1 MGHHHHHHHH
11 HHSSGHI
18 DDDDKHMLEM
28 SNNRSLPINQF
39 PLWKNLLI
47 VIILALAIFYALPN
61 VFGKS
66 PALQISQKDG
76 DVTTQL
82 LVSVENTLA
91 KDKISYQKA
100 DIADDKSNIA
110 ITFKDVE
117 EQLKAKKVLK
127 DSLSDDYIIAMNML
141 SNSPNWLSA
150 LGANPMNLGLDLR
163 GGMYLMLEADTKTS
177 IDAQLDN
184 SLSIILSA
192 AKDNSINISSSTKAE
207 EKSTIKAPQNYFDN
221 GFVSITLANSVDVD
235 KLKQYLST
243 DFIKTQDPN
252 IIYTN
257 KGNTVFISY
266 NSAKI
271 LQLKQDAISQ
281 VVTVMRNRINAL
293 GVAEASVAQAGDNRV
308 VIEIPGLQDATQA
321 KQILG
326 GTSTASFYLVNPVA
340 DRLAAEEQG
349 YKVYSLDNG
358 RGYQSYYSLKG
369 TAIAGGADIIG
380 ASPSIDRQT
389 GTPIVMVELDRSA
402 ASHFRQITGKNIG
415 NPMGVML
422 VNTTYEKVKDK
433 DGKEKNVVSKTE
445 KLINVATIQSA
456 LGSQFQITGLNQKEA
471 NNLALMIKSG
481 ALQVPVHIVQEQ
493 QIGPSLGKDNI
504 GKGMLSIVIALI
516 AVVVFILVYYR
527 VFGIIANIALVMNLI
542 LIVAVMSI
550 IPGATLTLPGIAGI
564 VLNLGMS
571 IDGNV
576 LIFERI
582 REEIRA
588 GMPRQSA
595 IHIGYEKAFTTI
607 VDSNITTLI
616 VAVILFFIGSGA
628 VKGFAITLMIGIV
641 TSMFTSVTVS
651 RAMTNFV
658 YGKRKKLEKIS
669 IGIYPYDVP
678 DYA

>member
-1 MGHHHHHHHH
+1 
-11 HHSSGHI
+11 
-18 DDDDKHMLEM
+18 M

-595 IHIGYEKAFTTI
+595 IHIGYDKAFTTI

-669 IGIYPYDVP
+669 IGI
-678 DYA
+678 

>member
-1 MGHHHHHHHH
+1 
-11 HHSSGHI
+11 
-18 DDDDKHMLEM
+18 M

-47 VIILALAIFYALPN
+47 VIVLALAIFYALPN

-184 SLSIILSA
+184 SLGIILST

-207 EKSTIKAPQNYFDN
+207 EKSTIKAPQNYLEN
-221 GFVSITLANSVDVD
+221 GFVSITLANSADVD

-293 GVAEASVAQAGDNRV
+293 GVAEASVAQAGDNRI

-369 TAIAGGADIIG
+369 TAVAGGADIIG

-504 GKGMLSIVIALI
+504 EKGMLSIVIALI

-669 IGIYPYDVP
+669 IGI
-678 DYA
+678 

>member
-1 MGHHHHHHHH
+1 
-11 HHSSGHI
+11 
-18 DDDDKHMLEM
+18 M

-47 VIILALAIFYALPN
+47 VIVLALALFYALPN
-61 VFGKS
+61 LFGKS

-76 DVTTQL
+76 NVSTQL
-82 LVSVENTLA
+82 VKSIEDTLNT
-91 KDKISYQKA
+91 DKIVYQKA
-100 DIADDKSNIA
+100 ELSDDKSNVA
-110 ITFKDVE
+110 IIFKDVE
-117 EQLKAKKVLK
+117 EQLKAKKALK
-127 DSLSDDYIIAMNML
+127 ESLGDQYIIAMNML
-141 SNSPNWLSA
+141 SNSPSWLSA

-163 GGMYLMLEADTKTS
+163 GGMYLMLEADTNTA
-177 IDAQLDN
+177 INAQLDN
-184 SLSIILSA
+184 SLSTILSA
-192 AKDNSINISSSTKAE
+192 AKDNNINIVGSTKAE
-207 EKSTIKAPQNYFDN
+207 EKSIVKAPQDYIDN
-221 GFVSITLANSVDVD
+221 GFVSVTMANSTSVDQ
-235 KLKQYLST
+235 LKQYLNNE
-243 DFIKTQDPN
+243 FRKTQDPN
-252 IIYTN
+252 IIYSV
-257 KGNTVFISY
+257 KDNTVFISY

-271 LQLKQDAISQ
+271 LQLRQDAISQ

-308 VIEIPGLQDATQA
+308 VIEIPGMQDATQA

-326 GTSTASFYLVNPVA
+326 GTSTASFYLVSPVT

-349 YKVYSLDNG
+349 YKVYALDNG
-358 RGYQSYYSLKG
+358 RGYQSYYSLRG
-369 TAIAGGADIIG
+369 APVAGGADIIG
-380 ASPSIDRQT
+380 ASPSIDHQT

-433 DGKEKNVVSKTE
+433 DGKEKNVVNKTE

-481 ALQVPVHIVQEQ
+481 ALQVPVHIVQET

-504 GKGMLSIVIALI
+504 EKGMLSIVVALI
-516 AVVVFILVYYR
+516 AVIVFILVYYR
-527 VFGIIANIALVMNLI
+527 VFGVIANIALVMNLV

-669 IGIYPYDVP
+669 IGI
-678 DYA
+678 

>member
-1 MGHHHHHHHH
+1 
-11 HHSSGHI
+11 
-18 DDDDKHMLEM
+18 M

-47 VIILALAIFYALPN
+47 VVVLALALFYALPN

-76 DVTTQL
+76 DVSTQL
-82 LVSVENTLA
+82 VKNIEDTLST
-91 KDKISYQKA
+91 DKIVYQRVNLS
-100 DIADDKSNIA
+100 DDKSNVA
-110 ITFKDVE
+110 IIFKDVE
-117 EQLKAKKVLK
+117 EQLKAKKALK
-127 DSLSDDYIIAMNML
+127 ESLGDEYIIAMNML
-141 SNSPNWLSA
+141 SNSPGWLSA

-163 GGMYLMLEADTKTS
+163 GGMYLMLEADTNTA
-177 IDAQLDN
+177 INAQLDN
-184 SLSIILSA
+184 SLSTILSA
-192 AKDNSINISSSTKAE
+192 AKDNNINIVSSKKAE
-207 EKSTIKAPQNYFDN
+207 EKSIVKAPQDYIDN
-221 GFVSITLANSVDVD
+221 GFVSVTLENSVGVD
-235 KLKQYLST
+235 QLKQYLNT
-243 DFIKTQDPN
+243 EFRKTQDPN
-252 IIYTN
+252 IVYSV
-257 KGNTVFISY
+257 KDNTVFISY

-271 LQLKQDAISQ
+271 LQLRQDAISQ

-308 VIEIPGLQDATQA
+308 VIEIPGMQDATQA

-326 GTSTASFYLVNPVA
+326 GTSTASFYLVSPVT

-358 RGYQSYYSLKG
+358 RGYQSYYSLRG
-369 TAIAGGADIIG
+369 APVAGGADIIG
-380 ASPSIDRQT
+380 ASPSIDHQT

-433 DGKEKNVVSKTE
+433 DGKEKNVVNKAE

-481 ALQVPVHIVQEQ
+481 ALQVPVHIVQET

-504 GKGMLSIVIALI
+504 EKGMLSIVVALI
-516 AVVVFILVYYR
+516 AVIVFILVYYR
-527 VFGIIANIALVMNLI
+527 VFGVIANIALVMNLV

-550 IPGATLTLPGIAGI
+550 IPGATLTLPGIAGV

-669 IGIYPYDVP
+669 IGI
-678 DYA
+678 

>member
-1 MGHHHHHHHH
+1 
-11 HHSSGHI
+11 
-18 DDDDKHMLEM
+18 M

-47 VIILALAIFYALPN
+47 VIVLALALFYALPN

-76 DVTTQL
+76 NVSTQL
-82 LVSVENTLA
+82 IKSIEDTLNT
-91 KDKISYQKA
+91 DKIVYQRVELS
-100 DIADDKSNIA
+100 DDKSNVA
-110 ITFKDVE
+110 IIFKDVE
-117 EQLKAKKVLK
+117 EQLKAKKALK
-127 DSLSDDYIIAMNML
+127 ESLGDQYIIAMNML
-141 SNSPNWLSA
+141 SNSPSWLSA

-163 GGMYLMLEADTKTS
+163 GGMYLMLEADTNTA
-177 IDAQLDN
+177 INAQLDN
-184 SLSIILSA
+184 SLNTILSA
-192 AKDNSINISSSTKAE
+192 AKDNNINIVGSTKAE
-207 EKSTIKAPQNYFDN
+207 EKSIVKVPQDYIDN
-221 GFVSITLANSVDVD
+221 GFISVTLANSAGVDQ
-235 KLKQYLST
+235 LKQYLNNE
-243 DFIKTQDPN
+243 FRKTQDPN
-252 IIYTN
+252 IIYSV
-257 KGNTVFISY
+257 KDNTIFISY

-271 LQLKQDAISQ
+271 LQLRQDAISQ

-308 VIEIPGLQDATQA
+308 VIEIPGMQDATQA

-326 GTSTASFYLVNPVA
+326 GTSTASFYLVSPVT

-349 YKVYSLDNG
+349 YKVYALDNG
-358 RGYQSYYSLKG
+358 RGYQSYYSLRG
-369 TAIAGGADIIG
+369 APVAGGADIIG
-380 ASPSIDRQT
+380 ASPSIDHQT

-402 ASHFRQITGKNIG
+402 ASNFRQITGKNVG

-433 DGKEKNVVSKTE
+433 DGKERNVVNKTE

-481 ALQVPVHIVQEQ
+481 ALQVPVHIVQET

-504 GKGMLSIVIALI
+504 EKGMLSIVVALI
-516 AVVVFILVYYR
+516 AVIVFILVYYR
-527 VFGIIANIALVMNLI
+527 VFGVIANIALVMNLV

-651 RAMTNFV
+651 RAMTNLV

-669 IGIYPYDVP
+669 IGI
-678 DYA
+678 

>member
-1 MGHHHHHHHH
+1 
-11 HHSSGHI
+11 
-18 DDDDKHMLEM
+18 M

-127 DSLSDDYIIAMNML
+127 DSLSDDYIIAMSML

-369 TAIAGGADIIG
+369 TAVAGGADIIG
-380 ASPSIDRQT
+380 ASPSIYRQT
-389 GTPIVMVELDRSA
+389 GAPIVMVELDRSA

-669 IGIYPYDVP
+669 IGI
-678 DYA
+678 

>member
-1 MGHHHHHHHH
+1 
-11 HHSSGHI
+11 
-18 DDDDKHMLEM
+18 M

-47 VIILALAIFYALPN
+47 VIVLALALFYALPN

-76 DVTTQL
+76 NVSTQL
-82 LVSVENTLA
+82 VKSIEDTLNI
-91 KDKISYQKA
+91 DKIVYQKA
-100 DIADDKSNIA
+100 ELSDDKSNVA
-110 ITFKDVE
+110 IIFKDVE
-117 EQLKAKKVLK
+117 EQLKAKKALK
-127 DSLSDDYIIAMNML
+127 ESLGDQYIIAMNML
-141 SNSPNWLSA
+141 SNSPSWLSV

-163 GGMYLMLEADTKTS
+163 GGMYLMLEADTNTA
-177 IDAQLDN
+177 INAQLDN
-184 SLSIILSA
+184 SLSTILSA
-192 AKDNSINISSSTKAE
+192 AKDNNINIVGSTKAE
-207 EKSTIKAPQNYFDN
+207 EKSIVKAPQDYIDN
-221 GFVSITLANSVDVD
+221 GFVSVTLANSTGVDQ
-235 KLKQYLST
+235 LKQYLNNE
-243 DFIKTQDPN
+243 FRKTQDPN
-252 IIYTN
+252 IIYSV
-257 KGNTVFISY
+257 KDNTVFISY

-271 LQLKQDAISQ
+271 LQLRQDAISQ

-308 VIEIPGLQDATQA
+308 VIEIPGMQDATQA

-326 GTSTASFYLVNPVA
+326 GTSTASFYLVSPVT

-349 YKVYSLDNG
+349 YKVYALDNG
-358 RGYQSYYSLKG
+358 RGYQSYYSLRG
-369 TAIAGGADIIG
+369 APVAGGADIIG
-380 ASPSIDRQT
+380 ASPSIDHQT

-433 DGKEKNVVSKTE
+433 DGKEKNVVNKTE

-481 ALQVPVHIVQEQ
+481 ALQVPVHIVQET

-504 GKGMLSIVIALI
+504 EKGMLSIVVALI
-516 AVVVFILVYYR
+516 AVIVFILVYYR
-527 VFGIIANIALVMNLI
+527 VFGVIANIALVMNLV

-669 IGIYPYDVP
+669 IGI
-678 DYA
+678 

>member
-1 MGHHHHHHHH
+1 
-11 HHSSGHI
+11 
-18 DDDDKHMLEM
+18 M

-47 VIILALAIFYALPN
+47 VIVLALALFYALPN

-76 DVTTQL
+76 NVSTQL
-82 LVSVENTLA
+82 VKSIEDTLNT
-91 KDKISYQKA
+91 DKIVYQKA
-100 DIADDKSNIA
+100 ELSDDKSNVA
-110 ITFKDVE
+110 IIFKDVE
-117 EQLKAKKVLK
+117 EQLKAKKALK
-127 DSLSDDYIIAMNML
+127 ESLGDQYIIAMNML
-141 SNSPNWLSA
+141 SNSPSWLSA

-163 GGMYLMLEADTKTS
+163 GGMYLMLEADTNTA
-177 IDAQLDN
+177 INAQLDN
-184 SLSIILSA
+184 SLSTILSA
-192 AKDNSINISSSTKAE
+192 AKDNNINIVGSTKAE
-207 EKSTIKAPQNYFDN
+207 EKSIVKAPQDYIDN
-221 GFVSITLANSVDVD
+221 GFVSVTLANSTGVDQ
-235 KLKQYLST
+235 LKQYLNNE
-243 DFIKTQDPN
+243 FRKTQDPN
-252 IIYTN
+252 IIYSV
-257 KGNTVFISY
+257 KDNTVFISY

-271 LQLKQDAISQ
+271 LQLRQDAISQ

-308 VIEIPGLQDATQA
+308 VIEIPGMQDATQA

-326 GTSTASFYLVNPVA
+326 GTSTASFYLVSPVT

-349 YKVYSLDNG
+349 YKVYALDNG
-358 RGYQSYYSLKG
+358 RGYQSYYSLRG
-369 TAIAGGADIIG
+369 APVAGGADIIG
-380 ASPSIDRQT
+380 ASPSIDHQT

-433 DGKEKNVVSKTE
+433 DGKEKNVVNKTE

-481 ALQVPVHIVQEQ
+481 ALQVPVHIVQET

-504 GKGMLSIVIALI
+504 EKGMLSIVVALI
-516 AVVVFILVYYR
+516 AVIVFILVYYR
-527 VFGIIANIALVMNLI
+527 VFGVIANIALVMNLV

-669 IGIYPYDVP
+669 IGI
-678 DYA
+678 

>member
-1 MGHHHHHHHH
+1 
-11 HHSSGHI
+11 
-18 DDDDKHMLEM
+18 M

-47 VIILALAIFYALPN
+47 VIVLALAIFYALPN

-127 DSLSDDYIIAMNML
+127 DSLSNDYIIAMNML

-207 EKSTIKAPQNYFDN
+207 EKSTIKAPQNYLEN
-221 GFVSITLANSVDVD
+221 GFVSITLANSADVD

-369 TAIAGGADIIG
+369 TAVAGGADIIG

-504 GKGMLSIVIALI
+504 EKGMLSIVIALI

-669 IGIYPYDVP
+669 IGI
-678 DYA
+678 

>member
-1 MGHHHHHHHH
+1 
-11 HHSSGHI
+11 
-18 DDDDKHMLEM
+18 M

-47 VIILALAIFYALPN
+47 VLILALAIFYALPN

-76 DVTTQL
+76 DVSVQL
-82 LVSVENTLA
+82 LSKVERTLS
-91 KDKISYQKA
+91 KDNIAYQRA
-100 DIADDKSNIA
+100 SLADDKSNVS
-110 ITFKDVE
+110 ITFTDVE
-117 EQLKAKKVLK
+117 EQLKAKKALK
-127 DSLSDDYIIAMNML
+127 ESLDNNYIIAMNML

-150 LGANPMNLGLDLR
+150 VGANPMNLGLDLR
-163 GGMYLMLEADTKTS
+163 GGMYLMLEADTKTA
-177 IDAQLDN
+177 INAQLDN
-184 SLSIILSA
+184 SLGVILNA
-192 AKDNSINISSSTKAE
+192 AKENGINIVSSTKAE
-207 EKSTIKAPQNYFDN
+207 EKSDVNAPQDYIEN
-221 GFVSITLANSVDVD
+221 GFVSVTLDSSADLN
-235 KLKQYLST
+235 KLTQYLNS
-243 DFIKTQDPN
+243 DFKKKQDPN
-252 IIYTN
+252 IVYT
-257 KGNTVFISY
+257 KKDNTVFIAY
-266 NSAKI
+266 NTMR
-271 LQLKQDAISQ
+271 LVELRQGAISQ

-293 GVAEASVAQAGDNRV
+293 GVAEASVAQAGNNRV
-308 VIEIPGLQDATQA
+308 VIEIPGMQDATQA

-326 GTSTASFYLVNPVA
+326 GTSTASFYLVSPVT
-340 DRLAAEEQG
+340 DRLATEEQG
-349 YKVYSLDNG
+349 YKVYPLDNG

-369 TAIAGGADIIG
+369 NPVAGGADIIG
-380 ASPSIDRQT
+380 ASPSVDRQT
-389 GTPIVMVELDRSA
+389 GTPIVMVELSRSA
-402 ASHFRQITGKNIG
+402 ASSFRKITSKNVG

-422 VNTTYEKVKDK
+422 VNTTYDKVKDK
-433 DGKEKNVVSKTE
+433 DGKEKNVVNKTE
-445 KLINVATIQSA
+445 KLINAATIQSA
-456 LGSQFQITGLNQKEA
+456 LGSHFQITGLNQKEA

-504 GKGMLSIVIALI
+504 EKGMLSIVVSLI
-516 AVVVFILVYYR
+516 AVIVFMLVYYR
-527 VFGIIANIALVMNLI
+527 VFGVIANIALIMNLV

-582 REEIRA
+582 REEIRS

-595 IHIGYEKAFTTI
+595 IHVGYEKAFTTI

-616 VAVILFFIGSGA
+616 VAVILFFVGSGV

-641 TSMFTSVTVS
+641 TSMFTAVTVS

-658 YGKRKKLEKIS
+658 YGKRKKLDKIS
-669 IGIYPYDVP
+669 IGI
-678 DYA
+678 

>member
-1 MGHHHHHHHH
+1 
-11 HHSSGHI
+11 
-18 DDDDKHMLEM
+18 M
-28 SNNRSLPINQF
+28 SNNRSLSINQF

-47 VIILALAIFYALPN
+47 VIVLALAIFYALPN

-207 EKSTIKAPQNYFDN
+207 EKSTIKAPQNYLEN
-221 GFVSITLANSVDVD
+221 GFVSITLANSADVD

-369 TAIAGGADIIG
+369 TAVAGGADIIG

-504 GKGMLSIVIALI
+504 EKGMLSIVIALI

-669 IGIYPYDVP
+669 IGI
-678 DYA
+678 

>member
-1 MGHHHHHHHH
+1 M
-11 HHSSGHI
+11 
-18 DDDDKHMLEM
+18 
-28 SNNRSLPINQF
+28 NNKNRNLPINQF
-39 PLWKNLLI
+39 PLWKNILI
-47 VIILALAIFYALPN
+47 IVILALAVFYAVPN
-61 VFGKS
+61 IFGKS
-66 PALQISQKDG
+66 PSLQISKKDG
-76 DVTTQL
+76 DVSQEL
-82 LVSVENTLA
+82 LVNIENILK
-91 KDKISYQKA
+91 KDNIVYNKITIS
-100 DIADDKSNIA
+100 DNKSNIA
-110 ITFKDVE
+110 INFNDVQ
-117 EQLKAKKVLK
+117 EQLKAKKSLK
-127 DSLSDDYIIAMNML
+127 DNLGNDYIIAMNML
-141 SNSPNWLSA
+141 SNSPSWLSS

-163 GGMYLMLEADTKTS
+163 GGMYLMLEADIKTA
-177 IDAQLDN
+177 INVQLDN
-184 SLSIILSA
+184 VLNTVLSVASE
-192 AKDNSINISSSTKAE
+192 KSINVSSSTKAE
-207 EKSTIKAPQNYFDN
+207 EKSSVSAPQSYIDN
-221 GFVSITLANSVDVD
+221 GFVSVTLSSSADVD
-235 KLKQYLST
+235 KFKQYLT
-243 DFIKTQDPN
+243 TEFMKTQDPN
-252 IIYTN
+252 IIYTV

-271 LQLKQDAISQ
+271 IKIKQDAISQ

-326 GTSTASFYLVNPVA
+326 GTSTASFYLVSPVT

-349 YKVYSLDNG
+349 YKVYELDNG
-358 RGYQSYYSLKG
+358 KGYQSYYKLNG
-369 TAIAGGADIIG
+369 PAVAGGSDIIG
-380 ASPSIDRQT
+380 ASPSIDRET
-389 GTPIVMVELDRSA
+389 GLPIVMVELDRKA
-402 ASHFRQITGKNIG
+402 ASHFRQVTGQNIG

-422 VNTTYEKVKDK
+422 VNTTYDKVKDK
-433 DGKEKNVVSKTE
+433 DGTEKNVVVKTE

-456 LGSQFQITGLNQKEA
+456 LGSHFQITGLNQKEA

-504 GKGMLSIVIALI
+504 EKGMLSIVVALV
-516 AVVVFILVYYR
+516 AVVLFILMYYR
-527 VFGIIANIALVMNLI
+527 VFGVIANIALIMNLI

-669 IGIYPYDVP
+669 IGI
-678 DYA
+678 

>member
-1 MGHHHHHHHH
+1 
-11 HHSSGHI
+11 
-18 DDDDKHMLEM
+18 M

-47 VIILALAIFYALPN
+47 VIVLALAIFYALPN

-66 PALQISQKDG
+66 PALQISQKDA

-82 LVSVENTLA
+82 LVSIESTLA

-100 DIADDKSNIA
+100 NIADDKSNIA
-110 ITFKDVE
+110 ITFKDVQ
-117 EQLKAKKVLK
+117 EQLKAKQALK
-127 DSLSDDYIIAMNML
+127 DSLGNDYIIAMNML

-184 SLSIILSA
+184 SLGIILNA
-192 AKDNSINISSSTKAE
+192 AKDDGINISSSTKAE
-207 EKSTIKAPQNYFDN
+207 EKSTIKAPQNYLDN
-221 GFVSITLANSVDVD
+221 GFVSITLANSADVD

-243 DFIKTQDPN
+243 DFTKTQDPN
-252 IIYTN
+252 IIYTS
-257 KGNTVFISY
+257 KGNTLFISY

-326 GTSTASFYLVNPVA
+326 GTSTASFYLVSPVA

-349 YKVYSLDNG
+349 YKVYALDNG

-369 TAIAGGADIIG
+369 AAVAGGADIIG
-380 ASPSIDRQT
+380 ASPSVDRQT

-433 DGKEKNVVSKTE
+433 DGKESNVVSKTE

-504 GKGMLSIVIALI
+504 EKGMLSIVIALV

-527 VFGIIANIALVMNLI
+527 VFGVIANIALVMNLI

-669 IGIYPYDVP
+669 IGI
-678 DYA
+678 

>member
-1 MGHHHHHHHH
+1 
-11 HHSSGHI
+11 
-18 DDDDKHMLEM
+18 M

-47 VIILALAIFYALPN
+47 VIVLALALFYALPN

-76 DVTTQL
+76 NVSAQL
-82 LVSVENTLA
+82 VKSIEDTLNT
-91 KDKISYQKA
+91 DKIVYQKA
-100 DIADDKSNIA
+100 ELSDDKSNVA
-110 ITFKDVE
+110 IIFKDVE
-117 EQLKAKKVLK
+117 EQLKAKKALK
-127 DSLSDDYIIAMNML
+127 ESLGDQYIIAMNML
-141 SNSPNWLSA
+141 SNSPSWLSA

-163 GGMYLMLEADTKTS
+163 GGMYLMLEADTNTA
-177 IDAQLDN
+177 INAQLDN
-184 SLSIILSA
+184 SLSTILST
-192 AKDNSINISSSTKAE
+192 AKDNNINIVGSTKAE
-207 EKSTIKAPQNYFDN
+207 EKSIVKAPQDYIDN
-221 GFVSITLANSVDVD
+221 GFVSVTMANSTGVDQ
-235 KLKQYLST
+235 LKQYLNNE
-243 DFIKTQDPN
+243 FRKTQDPN
-252 IIYTN
+252 IIYSV
-257 KGNTVFISY
+257 KDNTVFISY

-271 LQLKQDAISQ
+271 LQLRQDAISQ

-308 VIEIPGLQDATQA
+308 VIEIPGMQDATQA

-326 GTSTASFYLVNPVA
+326 GTSTASFYLVSPVT

-349 YKVYSLDNG
+349 YKVYALDNG
-358 RGYQSYYSLKG
+358 RGYQSYYSLRG
-369 TAIAGGADIIG
+369 APVAGGADIIG
-380 ASPSIDRQT
+380 ASPSIDHQT

-433 DGKEKNVVSKTE
+433 DGKENNVVNKTE

-481 ALQVPVHIVQEQ
+481 ALQVPVHIVQET

-504 GKGMLSIVIALI
+504 EKGMLSIVVALI
-516 AVVVFILVYYR
+516 AVIVFILVYYR
-527 VFGIIANIALVMNLI
+527 VFGVIANIALVMNLV

-669 IGIYPYDVP
+669 IGI
-678 DYA
+678 

>member
-1 MGHHHHHHHH
+1 
-11 HHSSGHI
+11 
-18 DDDDKHMLEM
+18 M

-127 DSLSDDYIIAMNML
+127 DSLSDDYIIAMSML

-192 AKDNSINISSSTKAE
+192 AKDNSINISSLTKAE

-293 GVAEASVAQAGDNRV
+293 GVAEVSVAQAGDNRV

-369 TAIAGGADIIG
+369 TAVAGGADIIG

-389 GTPIVMVELDRSA
+389 GAPIVMVELDRSA

-516 AVVVFILVYYR
+516 AVVVFILVYYH

-669 IGIYPYDVP
+669 IGI
-678 DYA
+678 

>member
-1 MGHHHHHHHH
+1 
-11 HHSSGHI
+11 
-18 DDDDKHMLEM
+18 M

-47 VIILALAIFYALPN
+47 VIVLALALFYALPN

-76 DVTTQL
+76 NVSTQL
-82 LVSVENTLA
+82 VKSIEDTLNT
-91 KDKISYQKA
+91 DKIVYQKA
-100 DIADDKSNIA
+100 ELSDDKSNVA
-110 ITFKDVE
+110 IIFKDVE
-117 EQLKAKKVLK
+117 EQLKAKKALK
-127 DSLSDDYIIAMNML
+127 ESLGDQYIIAMNML
-141 SNSPNWLSA
+141 SNSPSWLSA

-163 GGMYLMLEADTKTS
+163 GGMYLMLEADTNTA
-177 IDAQLDN
+177 INAQLDN
-184 SLSIILSA
+184 SLSTILSA
-192 AKDNSINISSSTKAE
+192 AKDNNINIVGSTKAE
-207 EKSTIKAPQNYFDN
+207 EKSIVKAPQDYIDN
-221 GFVSITLANSVDVD
+221 GFVSVTLANSTGVDQ
-235 KLKQYLST
+235 LKQYLNNE
-243 DFIKTQDPN
+243 FRKTQDPN
-252 IIYTN
+252 IIYSI
-257 KGNTVFISY
+257 KDNTVFISY

-271 LQLKQDAISQ
+271 LQLRQDAISQ

-308 VIEIPGLQDATQA
+308 VIEIPGMQDATQA

-326 GTSTASFYLVNPVA
+326 GTSTASFYLVSPVT

-349 YKVYSLDNG
+349 YKVYALDNG
-358 RGYQSYYSLKG
+358 RGYQSYYSLRG
-369 TAIAGGADIIG
+369 APVAGGADIIG
-380 ASPSIDRQT
+380 ASPSIDHQT

-433 DGKEKNVVSKTE
+433 DGKEKNVVNKTE

-481 ALQVPVHIVQEQ
+481 ALQVPVHIVQET

-504 GKGMLSIVIALI
+504 EKGMLSIVVALI
-516 AVVVFILVYYR
+516 AVIVFILVYYR
-527 VFGIIANIALVMNLI
+527 VFGVIANIALVMNLV

-669 IGIYPYDVP
+669 IGI
-678 DYA
+678 

>member
-1 MGHHHHHHHH
+1 
-11 HHSSGHI
+11 
-18 DDDDKHMLEM
+18 M

-47 VIILALAIFYALPN
+47 VIVLALALFYALPN

-76 DVTTQL
+76 NVSTQL
-82 LVSVENTLA
+82 VKSIEDTLNT
-91 KDKISYQKA
+91 DKIVYQKA
-100 DIADDKSNIA
+100 EVSDDKSNVA
-110 ITFKDVE
+110 IIFKDVE
-117 EQLKAKKVLK
+117 EQLKAKKALK
-127 DSLSDDYIIAMNML
+127 ESLGDQYIIAMNML
-141 SNSPNWLSA
+141 SNSPSWLSA

-163 GGMYLMLEADTKTS
+163 GGMYLMLEADTNTA
-177 IDAQLDN
+177 INAQLDN
-184 SLSIILSA
+184 SLSTILSA
-192 AKDNSINISSSTKAE
+192 AKDNNINIVGSTKAE
-207 EKSTIKAPQNYFDN
+207 EKSIVKAPQDYIDN
-221 GFVSITLANSVDVD
+221 GFVSVTLANSTGVDQ
-235 KLKQYLST
+235 LKQYLNNE
-243 DFIKTQDPN
+243 FRKTQDPN
-252 IIYTN
+252 IIYSV
-257 KGNTVFISY
+257 KDNTVFISY

-271 LQLKQDAISQ
+271 LQLRQDAISQ

-308 VIEIPGLQDATQA
+308 VIEIPGMQDATQA

-326 GTSTASFYLVNPVA
+326 GTSTASFYLVSPVT

-349 YKVYSLDNG
+349 YKVYALDNG
-358 RGYQSYYSLKG
+358 RGYQSYYSLRG
-369 TAIAGGADIIG
+369 APVAGGADIIG
-380 ASPSIDRQT
+380 ASPSIDHQT

-433 DGKEKNVVSKTE
+433 DGKEKNVVNKTE

-481 ALQVPVHIVQEQ
+481 ALQVPVHIVQET

-504 GKGMLSIVIALI
+504 EKGMLSIVVALI
-516 AVVVFILVYYR
+516 AVIVFILVYYR
-527 VFGIIANIALVMNLI
+527 VFGVIANIALVMNLV

-669 IGIYPYDVP
+669 IGI
-678 DYA
+678 

>member
-1 MGHHHHHHHH
+1 
-11 HHSSGHI
+11 
-18 DDDDKHMLEM
+18 M

-669 IGIYPYDVP
+669 IGI
-678 DYA
+678 

>member
-1 MGHHHHHHHH
+1 
-11 HHSSGHI
+11 
-18 DDDDKHMLEM
+18 M
-28 SNNRSLPINQF
+28 SNSRSLPINQF

-47 VIILALAIFYALPN
+47 LIVLGLAIFYALPN
-61 VFGKS
+61 IFGKS

-82 LVSVENTLA
+82 LVNIEKTLA
-91 KDKISYQKA
+91 GDKLIYQRASISDY
-100 DIADDKSNIA
+100 KSNIA

-117 EQLKAKKVLK
+117 EQLKAKKILK
-127 DSLSDDYIIAMNML
+127 DSLGNDYIIAMNML
-141 SNSPNWLSA
+141 SNSPSWLSA

-163 GGMYLMLEADTKTS
+163 GGMYLILEADTKTA
-177 IDAQLDN
+177 IAAQLDN

-192 AKDNSINISSSTKAE
+192 AKDNRIHILNSTKTE

-221 GFVSITLANSVDVD
+221 GFVSITLANSTYVD
-235 KLKQYLST
+235 KLKQYLNT
-243 DFIKTQDPN
+243 DFSKTQDPK

-281 VVTVMRNRINAL
+281 AATVIRNRINAL

-326 GTSTASFYLVNPVA
+326 GTSTASFYLVSPVA
-340 DRLAAEEQG
+340 DRLAAAEQG
-349 YKVYSLDNG
+349 YKVYALDNG
-358 RGYQSYYSLKG
+358 RGYQSYYSLRD
-369 TAIAGGADIIG
+369 AAVAGGADIIR

-402 ASHFRQITGKNIG
+402 ASHFGQITGKNIG
-415 NPMGVML
+415 NQMGVML
-422 VNTTYEKVKDK
+422 ANTTYEKVKDK
-433 DGKEKNVVSKTE
+433 DGKEKNVVSKRE

-504 GKGMLSIVIALI
+504 EKGMLSIVIALI
-516 AVVVFILVYYR
+516 TVVVFILVYYR
-527 VFGIIANIALVMNLI
+527 VFGVIANIALVMNLI

-588 GMPRQSA
+588 GMPCRSA

-616 VAVILFFIGSGA
+616 VAVILFFIGSGT

-669 IGIYPYDVP
+669 IGI
-678 DYA
+678 

>member
-1 MGHHHHHHHH
+1 M
-11 HHSSGHI
+11 
-18 DDDDKHMLEM
+18 
-28 SNNRSLPINQF
+28 
-39 PLWKNLLI
+39 
-47 VIILALAIFYALPN
+47 
-61 VFGKS
+61 
-66 PALQISQKDG
+66 QISQKDG

-207 EKSTIKAPQNYFDN
+207 EKSTIKAPQNYFEN

-271 LQLKQDAISQ
+271 LQLKQDAILQ

-369 TAIAGGADIIG
+369 TAVAGGADIIG

-504 GKGMLSIVIALI
+504 EKGMLSIVIALI

-669 IGIYPYDVP
+669 IGI
-678 DYA
+678 

>member
-1 MGHHHHHHHH
+1 
-11 HHSSGHI
+11 
-18 DDDDKHMLEM
+18 M

-47 VIILALAIFYALPN
+47 VIVLALALFYALPN

-76 DVTTQL
+76 NVSTQL
-82 LVSVENTLA
+82 IKSIEDTLNT
-91 KDKISYQKA
+91 DKIVYQRA
-100 DIADDKSNIA
+100 ELSDDKSNVA
-110 ITFKDVE
+110 IIFKDVE
-117 EQLKAKKVLK
+117 EQLKAKKALK
-127 DSLSDDYIIAMNML
+127 ESLGDQYIIAMNML
-141 SNSPNWLSA
+141 SNSPSWLSA

-163 GGMYLMLEADTKTS
+163 GGMYLMLEADTNTA
-177 IDAQLDN
+177 INAQLDN
-184 SLSIILSA
+184 TLSTILSA
-192 AKDNSINISSSTKAE
+192 AKDNNINIVSSTKAE
-207 EKSTIKAPQNYFDN
+207 EKSIVKVPQDYIDN
-221 GFVSITLANSVDVD
+221 GFASVTLANSAGVEQ
-235 KLKQYLST
+235 LKQYLNNE
-243 DFIKTQDPN
+243 FRKTQDPN
-252 IIYTN
+252 IIYSV
-257 KGNTVFISY
+257 KDNTIFISY

-271 LQLKQDAISQ
+271 LQLRQDAISQ

-308 VIEIPGLQDATQA
+308 VIEIPGMQDATQA

-326 GTSTASFYLVNPVA
+326 GTSTASFYLVSPVT

-349 YKVYSLDNG
+349 YKVYALDNG
-358 RGYQSYYSLKG
+358 RGYQSYYSLRG
-369 TAIAGGADIIG
+369 APVAGGADIIG
-380 ASPSIDRQT
+380 ASPSVDHQT

-402 ASHFRQITGKNIG
+402 ASNFRQITGKNIG

-433 DGKEKNVVSKTE
+433 DGKERNVVNKTE

-481 ALQVPVHIVQEQ
+481 ALQVPVHIVQET

-504 GKGMLSIVIALI
+504 EKGMLSIVVALI
-516 AVVVFILVYYR
+516 AVIVFILVYYR
-527 VFGIIANIALVMNLI
+527 VFGVIANIALVMNLV

-669 IGIYPYDVP
+669 IGI
-678 DYA
+678 

>member
-1 MGHHHHHHHH
+1 
-11 HHSSGHI
+11 
-18 DDDDKHMLEM
+18 M
-28 SNNRSLPINQF
+28 SNNRNLPINQF

-47 VIILALAIFYALPN
+47 VIVLALALFYALPN

-76 DVTTQL
+76 NVSTQL
-82 LVSVENTLA
+82 VKSIEDTLNT
-91 KDKISYQKA
+91 DKIVYQKA
-100 DIADDKSNIA
+100 ELSDDKSNVA
-110 ITFKDVE
+110 IIFKDVE
-117 EQLKAKKVLK
+117 EQLKAKKALK
-127 DSLSDDYIIAMNML
+127 ESLGDQYIIAMNML
-141 SNSPNWLSA
+141 SNSPSWLSA

-163 GGMYLMLEADTKTS
+163 GGMYLMLEADTNTA
-177 IDAQLDN
+177 INAQLDN
-184 SLSIILSA
+184 SLSTILSA
-192 AKDNSINISSSTKAE
+192 AKDNNINIVGSSKAE
-207 EKSTIKAPQNYFDN
+207 EKSIVKAPQDYIDN
-221 GFVSITLANSVDVD
+221 GFVSVTLANSTGVDQ
-235 KLKQYLST
+235 LKQYLNNE
-243 DFIKTQDPN
+243 FRKTQDPN
-252 IIYTN
+252 IIYSV
-257 KGNTVFISY
+257 KDNTVFISY
-266 NSAKI
+266 NSAKN
-271 LQLKQDAISQ
+271 LQLRQDAISQ

-308 VIEIPGLQDATQA
+308 VIEIPCMQDATQA

-326 GTSTASFYLVNPVA
+326 GTSTASFYLVSPVT

-349 YKVYSLDNG
+349 YKVYALDNG
-358 RGYQSYYSLKG
+358 RGYQSYYSLRG
-369 TAIAGGADIIG
+369 APVAGGADIIG
-380 ASPSIDRQT
+380 ASPSIDHQT

-433 DGKEKNVVSKTE
+433 DGKEKNVVNKTE

-481 ALQVPVHIVQEQ
+481 ALQVPVHIVQET

-504 GKGMLSIVIALI
+504 EKGMLSIVVALI
-516 AVVVFILVYYR
+516 AVIVFILVYYR
-527 VFGIIANIALVMNLI
+527 VFGVIANIALVMNLV

-595 IHIGYEKAFTTI
+595 IHIGYERAFTTI

-651 RAMTNFV
+651 RAITNFV

-669 IGIYPYDVP
+669 IGV
-678 DYA
+678 

>member
-1 MGHHHHHHHH
+1 
-11 HHSSGHI
+11 
-18 DDDDKHMLEM
+18 M

-47 VIILALAIFYALPN
+47 VIVLALALFYALPN
-61 VFGKS
+61 LFGKS

-76 DVTTQL
+76 NVSTQL
-82 LVSVENTLA
+82 VKSIEDTLNT
-91 KDKISYQKA
+91 DKIVYQKA
-100 DIADDKSNIA
+100 ELSDDKSNVA
-110 ITFKDVE
+110 IIFKDVE
-117 EQLKAKKVLK
+117 EQLKAKKALK
-127 DSLSDDYIIAMNML
+127 ESLGDQYIIAMNML
-141 SNSPNWLSA
+141 SNSPSWLSA

-163 GGMYLMLEADTKTS
+163 GGMYLMLEADTNTA
-177 IDAQLDN
+177 INAQLDN
-184 SLSIILSA
+184 SLSTILSA
-192 AKDNSINISSSTKAE
+192 AKDNNINIVGSTKAE
-207 EKSTIKAPQNYFDN
+207 EKSIVKAPQDYIDN
-221 GFVSITLANSVDVD
+221 GFVSVTLANSTSVDQ
-235 KLKQYLST
+235 LKQYLNNE
-243 DFIKTQDPN
+243 FRKTQDPN
-252 IIYTN
+252 IIYSV
-257 KGNTVFISY
+257 KDNTVFISY

-271 LQLKQDAISQ
+271 LQLRQDAISQ

-308 VIEIPGLQDATQA
+308 VIEIPGMQDATQA

-326 GTSTASFYLVNPVA
+326 GTSTASFYLVSPVT

-349 YKVYSLDNG
+349 YKVYALDNG
-358 RGYQSYYSLKG
+358 RGYQSYYSLRG
-369 TAIAGGADIIG
+369 APVAGGADIIG
-380 ASPSIDRQT
+380 ASPSIDHQT

-433 DGKEKNVVSKTE
+433 DGKEKNVVNKTE

-481 ALQVPVHIVQEQ
+481 ALQVPVHIVQET

-504 GKGMLSIVIALI
+504 EKGMLSIVVALI
-516 AVVVFILVYYR
+516 AVIVFILVYYR
-527 VFGIIANIALVMNLI
+527 VFGVIANIALVMNLV

-669 IGIYPYDVP
+669 IGI
-678 DYA
+678 

>member
-1 MGHHHHHHHH
+1 
-11 HHSSGHI
+11 
-18 DDDDKHMLEM
+18 M

-39 PLWKNLLI
+39 PLWENLLI
-47 VIILALAIFYALPN
+47 LIILGLAIFYALPN
-61 VFGKS
+61 IFGKS
-66 PALQISQKDG
+66 PALQISKKDG

-82 LVSVENTLA
+82 LVNIEKTLA
-91 KDKISYQKA
+91 GDKLSYQRA
-100 DIADDKSNIA
+100 SIADDKSNIT

-117 EQLKAKKVLK
+117 EQLKAKKILK
-127 DSLSDDYIIAMNML
+127 YSLGNDYIIAMNML
-141 SNSPNWLSA
+141 SNSPSWLSA
-150 LGANPMNLGLDLR
+150 LGAKPMNLGLDLR
-163 GGMYLMLEADTKTS
+163 GGMYLILEADTKTA
-177 IDAQLDN
+177 IDAQLNN
-184 SLSIILSA
+184 SLNIILSA
-192 AKDNSINISSSTKAE
+192 AKDNRIHILSSTKTE

-221 GFVSITLANSVDVD
+221 GFVSITLANSSYVD

-243 DFIKTQDPN
+243 DFSKTQDPK

-257 KGNTVFISY
+257 KGNIVFISY
-266 NSAKI
+266 NSTKI

-326 GTSTASFYLVNPVA
+326 GTSTASFYLVSPVA
-340 DRLAAEEQG
+340 DRLAAAEQG
-349 YKVYSLDNG
+349 YKVYALDNG
-358 RGYQSYYSLKG
+358 RGYQSYYSLRD
-369 TAIAGGADIIG
+369 AAVAGGADIIR

-402 ASHFRQITGKNIG
+402 VSHFRQITGKNIG
-415 NPMGVML
+415 NQMGVML

-433 DGKEKNVVSKTE
+433 NGKEKNVVSKTE

-504 GKGMLSIVIALI
+504 EKGMLSIVIALI
-516 AVVVFILVYYR
+516 IVVVFILVYYR
-527 VFGIIANIALVMNLI
+527 VFGVIANIALVMNLI
-542 LIVAVMSI
+542 LIVAVMSVI
-550 IPGATLTLPGIAGI
+550 HGATLILPGIAGI

-669 IGIYPYDVP
+669 IGI
-678 DYA
+678 

>member
-1 MGHHHHHHHH
+1 
-11 HHSSGHI
+11 
-18 DDDDKHMLEM
+18 M
-28 SNNRSLPINQF
+28 SNNKSFPINQF

-47 VIILALAIFYALPN
+47 AFILVIALFYALPN
-61 VFGKS
+61 IFGKS
-66 PALQISQKDG
+66 PALQISQKNG
-76 DVTTQL
+76 DITSQTLTQIEDIL
-82 LVSVENTLA
+82 
-91 KDKISYQKA
+91 DKKNIIYQKA
-100 DIADDKSNIA
+100 TIADDKSNIA
-110 ITFKDVE
+110 VIFGDVA
-117 EQLKAKKVLK
+117 EQLKAKQILK
-127 DSLSDDYIIAMNML
+127 EQLGNQYIIAMNML
-141 SNSPNWLSA
+141 TNSPNWLSV

-163 GGMYLMLEADTKTS
+163 GGMYLMLEANTQS
-177 IDAQLDN
+177 AIDAQLGN
-184 SLSIILSA
+184 TLSIILNA
-192 AKDNSINISSSTKAE
+192 AKEKGININNSTKAE
-207 EKSTIKAPQNYFDN
+207 DKTVTNVPTEYTNN
-221 GFVSITLANSVDVD
+221 GFISLTLNNPLDMQKFIT
-235 KLKQYLST
+235 YLDT
-243 DFIKTQDPN
+243 DFRKNQDPDVL
-252 IIYTN
+252 YTA
-257 KGNTVFISY
+257 KGNTIFITYTSP
-266 NSAKI
+266 KI
-271 LQLKQDAISQ
+271 LQLEQGAISQ

-293 GVAEASVAQAGDNRV
+293 GVAEASVAQAGQNRV

-326 GTSTASFYLVNPVA
+326 GTSTANFYLVNPVTN
-340 DRLAAEEQG
+340 RLATEEQG
-349 YKVYSLDNG
+349 YKVYSLDSG

-369 TAIAGGADIIG
+369 TPVAGGADIIS
-380 ASPSIDRQT
+380 ANPSIDQQT
-389 GTPIVMVELDRSA
+389 GTPIVMVELSRGA
-402 ASHFRQITGKNIG
+402 ASNFREITGKNVG

-422 VNTTYEKVKDK
+422 INTTYEKTLDK
-433 DGKEKNVVSKTE
+433 NGKEQNTVNKTE

-456 LGSQFQITGLNQKEA
+456 LGSHFQITGLNQKEA

-504 GKGMLSIVIALI
+504 EKGTLSIVIALL
-516 AVVVFILVYYR
+516 AVIIFIVIYYR
-527 VFGIIANIALVMNLI
+527 VFGVIANIALIMNLL

-588 GMPRQSA
+588 GTPRQSA
-595 IHIGYEKAFTTI
+595 IHIGYQKAFTTI

-641 TSMFTSVTVS
+641 TSMFTAVTVS

-658 YGKRKKLEKIS
+658 YGKRKKLDKIS
-669 IGIYPYDVP
+669 IGI
-678 DYA
+678 

>member
-1 MGHHHHHHHH
+1 
-11 HHSSGHI
+11 
-18 DDDDKHMLEM
+18 M
-28 SNNRSLPINQF
+28 SNNRGLPINQF

-47 VIILALAIFYALPN
+47 VIVLALALFYALPN

-76 DVTTQL
+76 NVSTQL
-82 LVSVENTLA
+82 IKSIEDTLNA
-91 KDKISYQKA
+91 DKIVYQRA
-100 DIADDKSNIA
+100 ELSDDKSNVA
-110 ITFKDVE
+110 IIFKDVE
-117 EQLKAKKVLK
+117 EQLKAKKALK
-127 DSLSDDYIIAMNML
+127 ESLGDQYIIAMNML
-141 SNSPNWLSA
+141 SNSPSWLSA

-163 GGMYLMLEADTKTS
+163 GGMYLMLEADTNTA
-177 IDAQLDN
+177 INAQLDN
-184 SLSIILSA
+184 SLNTILSA
-192 AKDNSINISSSTKAE
+192 AKDNNINIVSSTKAE
-207 EKSTIKAPQNYFDN
+207 EKSIVKVLQDYIDN
-221 GFVSITLANSVDVD
+221 GFISVTLANSAGVDQ
-235 KLKQYLST
+235 LKQYLNNE
-243 DFIKTQDPN
+243 FRKTQDPN
-252 IIYTN
+252 IIYSV
-257 KGNTVFISY
+257 KDNTTFISY

-271 LQLKQDAISQ
+271 LQLRQDAISQ

-308 VIEIPGLQDATQA
+308 VIEIPGMQDATQA

-326 GTSTASFYLVNPVA
+326 GTSTASFYLVSPVT

-349 YKVYSLDNG
+349 YKVYALDNG
-358 RGYQSYYSLKG
+358 RGYQSYYSLRG
-369 TAIAGGADIIG
+369 APVVGGVDIIG
-380 ASPSIDRQT
+380 ASPSIDHQT
-389 GTPIVMVELDRSA
+389 GTPIVVVELDRSA
-402 ASHFRQITGKNIG
+402 ASNFRQITGNNIG

-433 DGKEKNVVSKTE
+433 DGKEKNVVNKTE

-471 NNLALMIKSG
+471 NNLALMIKAG
-481 ALQVPVHIVQEQ
+481 ALQVPVHIVQET

-504 GKGMLSIVIALI
+504 EKGMLSIVVALI
-516 AVVVFILVYYR
+516 AVIVFILVYYR
-527 VFGIIANIALVMNLI
+527 VFGVIANIALVMNLV

-616 VAVILFFIGSGA
+616 VAIILFFIGSGA

-669 IGIYPYDVP
+669 IGI
-678 DYA
+678 

>member
-1 MGHHHHHHHH
+1 
-11 HHSSGHI
+11 
-18 DDDDKHMLEM
+18 M

-47 VIILALAIFYALPN
+47 VIVLALALFYALPN

-66 PALQISQKDG
+66 PALQISKKDG
-76 DVTTQL
+76 NVSTQL
-82 LVSVENTLA
+82 VKSIEDTLNI
-91 KDKISYQKA
+91 DKIVYQKA
-100 DIADDKSNIA
+100 ELSDDKSNVA
-110 ITFKDVE
+110 IIFKDVE
-117 EQLKAKKVLK
+117 EQLKAKKALK
-127 DSLSDDYIIAMNML
+127 ESLGDQYIIAMNML
-141 SNSPNWLSA
+141 SNSPSWLSA

-163 GGMYLMLEADTKTS
+163 GGMYLMLEADTNTA
-177 IDAQLDN
+177 INAQLDN
-184 SLSIILSA
+184 SLSTILSA
-192 AKDNSINISSSTKAE
+192 AKDNNINIVGSTKAE
-207 EKSTIKAPQNYFDN
+207 EKSIVKAPQDYVDN
-221 GFVSITLANSVDVD
+221 GFVSVTLANSTGVDQ
-235 KLKQYLST
+235 LKQYLNNE
-243 DFIKTQDPN
+243 FRKTQDPN
-252 IIYTN
+252 IIYSV
-257 KGNTVFISY
+257 KDNTVFISY

-271 LQLKQDAISQ
+271 LQLRQDAISQ

-308 VIEIPGLQDATQA
+308 VIEIPGMQDATQA

-326 GTSTASFYLVNPVA
+326 GTSTASFYLVSPVT

-349 YKVYSLDNG
+349 YKVYALDNG
-358 RGYQSYYSLKG
+358 RGYQSYYSLRG
-369 TAIAGGADIIG
+369 APVAGGADIIG
-380 ASPSIDRQT
+380 ASPSIDHQT

-433 DGKEKNVVSKTE
+433 DGKEKNVVNKTE

-481 ALQVPVHIVQEQ
+481 ALQVPVHIVQET

-504 GKGMLSIVIALI
+504 EKGMLSIVVALI
-516 AVVVFILVYYR
+516 AVIVFILVYYR
-527 VFGIIANIALVMNLI
+527 VFGVIANIALVMNLV

-669 IGIYPYDVP
+669 IGI
-678 DYA
+678 